1 MGFLRRTGG
10 LGLMFALGIGAAHA
24 GALIE
29 FPSFDERTYPS
40 HLLGYLTRPDGAGP
54 FPAVVVLHGCP
65 GFFGGYAEIADQLK
79 SWGYVALAV
88 DSLGSRE
95 IGDRCG
101 DGLPAQATD
110 AYAALKYLS
119 QDAAVDDARIAVL
132 GYSMGGE
139 SALSTVERGPIDQ
152 PLSKKKFAAAVV
164 YYPSY
169 RGRSAMVSAPTLI
182 LIGAED
188 NVASAAACR
197 EMVAQ
202 PHDGG
207 SAIDL
212 IVYPG
217 AHHNFNFRVLTFPR
231 WPGRWLEYNEPAAQ
245 DAEAKMRAFLAVH
258 LGGTSPDQ
266 PAAK

>member
-1 MGFLRRTGG
+1 MMSFVRRIAV
-10 LGLMFALGIGAAHA
+10 LGLALGVGAAHA

-29 FPSFDERTYPS
+29 FPSFEERAYPS
-40 HLLGYLTRPDGAGP
+40 HLLGYLARPDGTGP

-65 GFFGGYAEIADQLK
+65 GFFGGYAEIADRLK

-95 IGDRCG
+95 IGPRCG

-119 QDAAVDDARIAVL
+119 REPSVDAARIAVL

-139 SALSTVERGPIDQ
+139 SALSTVERGLIDRLF
-152 PLSKKKFAAAVV
+152 PEKFAAAVV
-164 YYPSY
+164 YYPWCL
-169 RGRSAMVSAPTLI
+169 GRSAIVNAPTLI
-182 LIGAED
+182 LIGAQD
-188 NVASAAACR
+188 NVASAASCR

-202 PHDGG
+202 RHDGG
-207 SAIDL
+207 AAIDL

-231 WPGRWLEYNEPAAQ
+231 YPGRWLEYNEVAAQ

-266 PAAK
+266 PTAK